1 MMKKIQKVLLIVN
14 PISGN
19 IDKTLLMTMIT
30 VRLQK
35 ENISLEMYETT
46 GENDQVDIRKIIDNK
61 VFDRVFVAGG
71 DGTLK
76 MLAEVM
82 LDHRIPLAVFPSGS
96 ANGLA
101 LNLEILQTIEEQ
113 IEVALGQNLIAVNL
127 LEIDNQICL
136 HISDFGLNAELIKNY
151 ESSAI
156 RGKMGYF
163 LQSLPTLWESK
174 YPFEFTIQ
182 IEDRRLKRSGVLL
195 AFANAQKY
203 GTGANVNPHAKMDD
217 DIFELLIYK
226 SLDVKEILKTL
237 SNEATFDPDVVEIF
251 PVTKAQVACHQP
263 VAFQIDGEYCGEKEK
278 VTVQLSSK
286 KLSILIP

>member
-82 LDHRIPLAVFPSGS
+82 LDHRIPLAVFSSGS

-101 LNLEILQTIEEQ
+101 LNLEIPQTIEEQ

>member
-1 MMKKIQKVLLIVN
+1 MKKIQKVLLIVN

-101 LNLEILQTIEEQ
+101 LNLEIPQTIEEQ